1 MRNLVEDTRRIME
14 AGGAKAGT
22 MEVATTKVN
31 LARQYGEKIMK
42 DNGRELDKEI
52 PFFDKNYVF
61 AQKQAK
67 QGFAKRKDMPVID
80 NKDIKLLQGRLKKG
94 MIDIAA
100 PFADNEV
107 PNDPFPQGLDTNLGK
122 KWLEGGLRDGVKDD
136 DIVNVRITKL
146 PVGKLLPIQ
155 RQIYFDKSI
164 RNVAQFG
171 AEGTKGFSASKSNF
185 YVISKDNRIID
196 GHHRY
201 LSAVLVD
208 PKITVTCLEIDLP
221 INELLPMTLAYTD
234 AIGNMRNN

>member
-14 AGGAKAGT
+14 AGGAKAGM
-22 MEVATTKVN
+22 MEITKTKVN

-52 PFFDKNYVF
+52 PFFDKNYNF

-67 QGFAKRKDMPVID
+67 EGFTKRKDMPVID

>member
-1 MRNLVEDTRRIME
+1 
-14 AGGAKAGT
+14 
-22 MEVATTKVN
+22 
-31 LARQYGEKIMK
+31 
-42 DNGRELDKEI
+42 
-52 PFFDKNYVF
+52 
-61 AQKQAK
+61 
-67 QGFAKRKDMPVID
+67 MPVID

-100 PFADNEV
+100 FADNEV
-107 PNDPFPQGLDTNLGK
+107 PNDPFPQGLDTTLGK
-122 KWLEGGLRDGVKDD
+122 KWLEGGLKDGVKDD

-146 PVGKLLPIQ
+146 PVGKNFLPIQ

-171 AEGTKGFSASKSNF
+171 AEGTRGFSASKSNF

-208 PKITVTCLEIDLP
+208 LK
-221 INELLPMTLAYTD
+221 
-234 AIGNMRNN
+234 

>member
-1 MRNLVEDTRRIME
+1 MRTLVEDTRRIME

-22 MEVATTKVN
+22 MEVASTKVN
-31 LARQYGEKIMK
+31 VARQYGEKIMK

-52 PFFDKNYVF
+52 PFFDKNYNF

-67 QGFAKRKDMPVID
+67 QGFAKRKEMPVID

-107 PNDPFPQGLDTNLGK
+107 PNDPFPQGLDTTLGK

-164 RNVAQFG
+164 RNVAQHG
-171 AEGTKGFSASKSNF
+171 AEGTKSFSASKSNF

>member
-1 MRNLVEDTRRIME
+1 MRTLVEDTRRIME

-52 PFFDKNYVF
+52 PFFDKNYNF

-67 QGFAKRKDMPVID
+67 QGFAKRKEMPVID

-107 PNDPFPQGLDTNLGK
+107 PNDPFPQGLDTTLGK

-164 RNVAQFG
+164 RNVAQHG
-171 AEGTKGFSASKSNF
+171 AEGTKSFSASKSNF

-234 AIGNMRNN
+234 AIGNIRNK

>member
-1 MRNLVEDTRRIME
+1 
-14 AGGAKAGT
+14 
-22 MEVATTKVN
+22 
-31 LARQYGEKIMK
+31 
-42 DNGRELDKEI
+42 
-52 PFFDKNYVF
+52 
-61 AQKQAK
+61 
-67 QGFAKRKDMPVID
+67 MPVID

-107 PNDPFPQGLDTNLGK
+107 PNDPFPQGLDTSLGK

-136 DIVNVRITKL
+136 DIVNVSVRKL

-164 RNVAQFG
+164 RNVAQHG
-171 AEGTKGFSASKSNF
+171 AEGTKSFSASKSNF

>member
-1 MRNLVEDTRRIME
+1 MRTLVEDTRRIME

-52 PFFDKNYVF
+52 PFFDKNYNF

-67 QGFAKRKDMPVID
+67 QGFAKRKEMPVID

-107 PNDPFPQGLDTNLGK
+107 PNDPFPQGLDTTLGK

-164 RNVAQFG
+164 RNVAQHG
-171 AEGTKGFSASKSNF
+171 AEGTKSFSASKSNF

>member
-14 AGGAKAGT
+14 AGGAKAGM
-22 MEVATTKVN
+22 MEITKTKVN

-52 PFFDKNYVF
+52 PFFDKNYIF

-208 PKITVTCLEIDLP
+208 PKINVTCLEIDLP

>member
-1 MRNLVEDTRRIME
+1 MRTLVEDTRRIME

-52 PFFDKNYVF
+52 PFFDKNYNF

-67 QGFAKRKDMPVID
+67 QGFAKRKEMPVID

-107 PNDPFPQGLDTNLGK
+107 PNDPFPQGLDTTLGK

-164 RNVAQFG
+164 RNVAQHG
-171 AEGTKGFSASKSNF
+171 AEGTKSFCASKSNF